1 MMSSSSPLRW
11 GLLATGGI
19 ARKFASALQET
30 DLGVLAAVGSRQLAS
45 AEAFAR
51 DFGGVRAHGSYQAL
65 LGDPEVEAVYIST
78 PHPLHATWAIA
89 AARAGK
95 HILCEKPLTMNLAEA
110 EEVVA
115 AAREADVF
123 LMEAFMYRC
132 HPFVARLGEI
142 VASGEIGEVGLIE
155 SAFGFGRTFD
165 AAHRLFNRELG
176 GGGILDLGCYPI
188 SVSRFI
194 AGAAMG
200 RPFADPIEVVGLAKL
215 SEVTGVDVVATA
227 NLKFEN
233 GILAALSCGPS
244 LPQDNRVRVFGTLG
258 SLEVVSR
265 PWHLPAAGMPVI
277 LRVTANDGTERTE
290 EITDARSAYAIEA
303 DVVARAIREGRR
315 EVAPMSI
322 ADSLGNTRALDRWL
336 EAVGVS
342 Y

>member
-1 MMSSSSPLRW
+1 MSSSSPLRW

-30 DLGVLAAVGSRQLAS
+30 DLGVLTAVGSRQLAS

-51 DFGGVRAHGSYQAL
+51 DFGGVRAHGSYEAL
-65 LGDPEVEAVYIST
+65 LEDPEVEAVYIST
-78 PHPLHATWAIA
+78 PHPLHAAWAIA

-110 EEVVA
+110 ETVVA

-142 VASGEIGEVGLIE
+142 VASDEIGEVGLIE
-155 SAFGFGRTFD
+155 SAFGFGRPFD
-165 AAHRLFNRELG
+165 AAHRLFSRELG
-176 GGGILDLGCYPI
+176 GGGILDLGCYPM
-188 SVSRFI
+188 SVSRFL

-200 RPFADPIEVVGLAKL
+200 RPFAEPVDIVGLAKL
-215 SEVTGVDVVATA
+215 SEITGVDVVATA

-265 PWHLPAAGMPVI
+265 PWHLPDAGMPVI
-277 LRVTANDGTERTE
+277 LRVTANDGTTRTE
-290 EITDARSAYAIEA
+290 EVVDVRSAYAIEA
-303 DVVARAIREGRR
+303 DIVAQAIREGRR
-315 EVAPMSI
+315 ESPHMSVE
-322 ADSLGNTRALDRWL
+322 DSLGNIRALDRWL
-336 EAVGVS
+336 AAVGVS

>member
-1 MMSSSSPLRW
+1 MSSSSPLRW

-19 ARKFASALQET
+19 ARQFANALQET
-30 DLGVLAAVGSRQLAS
+30 DLGVLTAVGSRQLAS

-51 DFGGVRAHGSYQAL
+51 DFGGVRAHGSYRAL
-65 LGDPEVEAVYIST
+65 LDDPEVEAVYISP
-78 PHPLHATWAIA
+78 PHPLHAEWAIE

-110 EEVVA
+110 EAVVA
-115 AAREADVF
+115 AAHEADVF

-155 SAFGFGRTFD
+155 SAFGFGRAFD
-165 AAHRLFNRELG
+165 PAHRLFNRELG
-176 GGGILDLGCYPI
+176 GGGILDLGCYPM

-200 RPFADPIEVVGLAKL
+200 RPFADPIEVVGVAKL
-215 SEVTGVDVVATA
+215 SDVTSVDVVATA
-227 NLKFEN
+227 SVKFEN

-244 LPQDNRVRVFGTLG
+244 LPMDNRVRVFGTLG
-258 SLEVVSR
+258 SLEVGSR
-265 PWHLPAAGMPVI
+265 PWHAPRAGAPVV
-277 LRVTANDGTERTE
+277 LRVTANDGATRE
-290 EITDARSAYAIEA
+290 EEVTDARSVYAIEA
-303 DVVARAIREGRR
+303 DAVARAIRGGLR
-315 EVAPMSI
+315 ESPHMSV
-322 ADSLGNTRALDRWL
+322 ADSLGNIRALDRWL
-336 EAVGVS
+336 AAVGVS

>member
-1 MMSSSSPLRW
+1 MMNSSPPLRW

-19 ARKFASALQET
+19 ARQFANALQET
-30 DLGVLAAVGSRQLAS
+30 DLGVLTAVGSRQLAS

-65 LGDPEVEAVYIST
+65 LDDPEVEAVYISP
-78 PHPLHATWAIA
+78 PHPLHAEWAIA

-110 EEVVA
+110 EVVVA

-155 SAFGFGRTFD
+155 SAFGFGREFD
-165 AAHRLFNRELG
+165 PAHRLFSRELG
-176 GGGILDLGCYPI
+176 GGGILDLGCYPM

-200 RPFADPIEVVGLAKL
+200 RQFADPVEVVGLAKL
-215 SEVTGVDVVATA
+215 SEMTRVDVVATA

-258 SLEVVSR
+258 LLEIGSR
-265 PWHLPAAGMPVI
+265 PWHAPRAGTPVV
-277 LRVTANDGTERTE
+277 LRVTANDGSSRTE
-290 EITDARSAYAIEA
+290 EIVDARSVYAIEA
-303 DVVARAIREGRR
+303 DSVARAILGGLRESPHMP
-315 EVAPMSI
+315 VA
-322 ADSLGNTRALDRWL
+322 DTLGNARALDRWL
-336 EAVGVS
+336 AAVGVS